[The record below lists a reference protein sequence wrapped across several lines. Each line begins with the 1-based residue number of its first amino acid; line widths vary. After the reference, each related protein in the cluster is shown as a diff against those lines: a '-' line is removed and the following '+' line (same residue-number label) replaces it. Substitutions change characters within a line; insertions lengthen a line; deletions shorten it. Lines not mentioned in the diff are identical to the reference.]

1 MEKELG
7 IKREDMIALAYF
19 LGSDYTEGVNGIGIV
34 NAMEIIQAFPFGA
47 SEEEILLG
55 LEKFREWLRGYDFVK
70 QTIEE
75 IEEKDRRK
83 MEKQASVLTTQ
94 SKKRKKKTEVNDDE
108 DSDDSRESEGKDMI
122 SEFERKEDER
132 AERLVR
138 FNSLF
143 AFFLFYTLI

>member
-7 IKREDMIALAYF
+7 IKREDLIALAYF

-47 SEEEILLG
+47 SEEGILVG

-75 IEEKDRRK
+75 IEERNQRK
-83 MEKQASVLTTQ
+83 KEKQASVSTTQ
-94 SKKRKKKTEVNDDE
+94 SKKRKKKTEVNDDDE
-108 DSDDSRESEGKDMI
+108 DCDDSRESEGKDMI

-132 AERLVR
+132 AERLVG
-138 FNSLF
+138 F
-143 AFFLFYTLI
+143 